1 MNNLMLGKQPPLL
14 REVAGM
20 IFGIVFILTGGYSGL
35 EFIFGLLI
43 APLLYAGVIRLVVF
57 FYRLVGLV
65 LNVPLICSILALVA
79 LGGIF
84 TAVAGILKISVGV
97 GIAAIIVLV
106 FAEAWFFVRDVK
118 AAFLHRS
125 QKV

>member
-20 IFGIVFILTGGYSGL
+20 IFGIGFILTGGYSGL

-43 APLLYAGVIRLVVF
+43 APLLFAGVIRLVVI
-57 FYRLVGLV
+57 FYRIVGLV
-65 LNVPLICSILALVA
+65 LNVPLICLILALVA

-84 TAVAGILKISVGV
+84 TAVAGILKISVGL

-106 FAEAWFFVRDVK
+106 LAEAWFFMRDVK

-125 QKV
+125 